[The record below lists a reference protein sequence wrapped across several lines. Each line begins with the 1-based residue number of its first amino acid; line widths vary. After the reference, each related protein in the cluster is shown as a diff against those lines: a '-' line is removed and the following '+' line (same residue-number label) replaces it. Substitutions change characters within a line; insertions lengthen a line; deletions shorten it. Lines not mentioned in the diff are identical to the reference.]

1 MRNGKVSTAVLLL
14 LMSTTHAVNLKNNMQ
29 LNLADDSV
37 AEDAINPD
45 FVSTMTL
52 TDWKNYTPEET
63 LDLYQKAD
71 YKVAKA

>member
-37 AEDAINPD
+37 AKDAINPD